1 MHSPSPALAALL
13 RALCGEPDVHVVA
26 PPLGDLRFARV
37 LALAPNVDPLVGAL
51 GALAGWLPNL
61 LVPAVRDSPAFV
73 AAIASLIGTDAGA
86 CILPVWAGVVPAG
99 WGESHAAALIDAA
112 RAKRCPRW
120 AAAALIGPCDTSA
133 ALLDNSWDI
142 SLAVQRWGEA
152 TPDHPTAWKNA
163 LTPAERDWLL
173 DALRHAPNAAA
184 HCLPWLPKAD
194 ASNIVGRIKR
204 KYLPLALGAYV
215 AASPIARAHH
225 VGILSTL
232 IQRDDTDA
240 ITELTRLAVATGMD
254 DAWAAVVR
262 ILSANPW
269 SAIDVVTAALWNDLP
284 ANVQTLIL
292 SADDPNDVC
301 AAIAYARGMRD
312 QPPRITKETARA
324 FFAAVTPEI
333 WDALPMKKKR
343 TWLRRLSVANAH
355 LAVRSLGP
363 DPVFLAH
370 AYLDKSLTTAV
381 RRHAPDER
389 TMRRIL
395 LPVAVRDLP
404 SDAIPA
410 IITTLSPPDLATFA
424 QIAGRMPEMSPVL
437 RDWFTMHPTV
447 QAAATAATALRVA
460 TRSLTES
467 VAARCAALAAA
478 FAGWSSEEAT
488 VLLAALP
495 DDVVVALRPNV
506 DTLANTLAHP
516 NRRDAFRQALDAI
529 NSLPPATTRPALL
542 ALGVLASASDLGL
555 RIQAGRALAHVLR
568 DHGDCFLALVD
579 ALANT
584 PRTAILPLPQSGRR
598 AAAVRAIAAAD
609 PLAAY
614 RLAHALQSRSPTTML
629 DALTDAPFDALARI
643 WGLLPKDL
651 QQSVPGDR
659 DTLIHG
665 VAAPERANDL
675 AFVLRAWNVDDPL
688 VLLALRLL
696 IDDDVRRQE
705 RGVAILAQ
713 HPDMAASLLP
723 LLREDLR
730 ALLVRNPRIV
740 VAGADLPPPSASVRR
755 RRR

>member
-1 MHSPSPALAALL
+1 VAIAAPAL
-13 RALCGEPDVHVVA
+13 
-26 PPLGDLRFARV
+26 GDPQFACV
-37 LALAPNVDPLVGAL
+37 LAFAPNVHPVISAL
-51 GALAGWLPNL
+51 GALVGE
-61 LVPAVRDSPAFV
+61 VPCIVPPHALTSPAF
-73 AAIASLIGTDAGA
+73 ADAMRSLISTVMNGRVLQTWASAAQSGCGA
-86 CILPVWAGVVPAG
+86 A
-99 WGESHAAALIDAA
+99 HAADVINVVQNE
-112 RAKRCPRW
+112 RCEPW
-120 AAAALIGPCDTSA
+120 VAAALIGPCDTSA

-163 LTPAERDWLL
+163 LTPAERDRLL

-184 HCLPWLPKAD
+184 RCLPWLPKAD

-301 AAIAYARGMRD
+301 AAIAFARGERSD
-312 QPPRITKETARA
+312 PPAMTPDTAFA

-410 IITTLSPPDLATFA
+410 VITTLSPPDLATFA

-568 DHGDCFLALVD
+568 DHGDCFLTLVD
-579 ALANT
+579 ALADV

-609 PLAAY
+609 PLVAHH
-614 RLAHALQSRSPTTML
+614 LAHALQSRSPTAML